1 MQAWRIPANAV
12 NTGTGTHQYR
22 YRTYLQGF
30 GSGIRVFSPIQIRV
44 LKVQLRV
51 LKVRIRIS
59 PFINLPAC
67 DLNYG
72 FDKVLEEPD
81 CLTKKDSVKSALY
94 EIYGNI
100 FIYFYPCFRRFFHGS
115 GYGFFRI
122 GSGFFVDPDPDS
134 KKSLI
139 RIREKTRIRNTA
151 YLSLLN
157 HMDVCRSLVAH
168 LAAVAAT
175 RVQILA
181 CCQIGT
187 VLYIKYLKNTGT
199 ENGTQGTKRV
209 RNKIK
214 YGSDRI
220 RKSGIGTMCNL
231 VLGYRFTAN

>member
-1 MQAWRIPANAV
+1 
-12 NTGTGTHQYR
+12 
-22 YRTYLQGF
+22 
-30 GSGIRVFSPIQIRV
+30 
-44 LKVQLRV
+44 
-51 LKVRIRIS
+51 
-59 PFINLPAC
+59 
-67 DLNYG
+67 
-72 FDKVLEEPD
+72 
-81 CLTKKDSVKSALY
+81 
-94 EIYGNI
+94 
-100 FIYFYPCFRRFFHGS
+100 
-115 GYGFFRI
+115 
-122 GSGFFVDPDPDS
+122 
-134 KKSLI
+134 
-139 RIREKTRIRNTA
+139 
-151 YLSLLN
+151 
-157 HMDVCRSLVAH
+157 MDVCRSLVAH